1 MKHGLLRLRTQLA
14 AAMIGAV
21 LLAVLFGYG
30 GITLFVQWEERQLL
44 RSLDIATRSAAATIE
59 RGGQPDAQ
67 QVKRLYLDTL
77 RITRQVDHDTDRV
90 LVALACLASLFGIWV
105 GIAVATRLVR
115 PIEAVSAAARAL
127 SRGDLTRRVTVDR
140 AGSDELATLVV
151 DFNAM
156 ADALQRFDR
165 EVSES
170 SAAIAHELRTPLTIL
185 RTRLQAQKDGHI
197 HPDGDSNELLIAQV
211 DLLTRIVDDLQVLSM
226 ADSGRL
232 DLHREDVDIADFLRT
247 TAVGV
252 EVLLAQDGMT
262 LETHLEP
269 AVAAIDRMRLRQVIL
284 ALANNARFH
293 ARSGGTMLLACG
305 PGEGRARI
313 VVADR
318 GPGIAEADRARVFER
333 FWRAEPSRMRAGGGS
348 GLGLAVCA
356 AIVRAHGGSLQIAP
370 RVGGGSEFTLHLP

>member
-1 MKHGLLRLRTQLA
+1 
-14 AAMIGAV
+14 MIGAV

-44 RSLDIATRSAAATIE
+44 HSLDAATRSAAATIE

-77 RITRQVDHDTDRV
+77 RITQQVDHDTDRV
-90 LVALACLASLFGIWV
+90 LVLLACLASMFGIWV

-127 SRGDLTRRVTVDR
+127 SRGDLAQRVTVNR
-140 AGSDELATLVV
+140 AGSDELATLVI

-156 ADALQRFDR
+156 AQALERFDR

-185 RTRLQAQKDGHI
+185 RARLQAQLDGLI
-197 HPDGDSNELLIAQV
+197 VPDRDSGELLIAQV

-232 DLHREDVDIADFLRT
+232 DLHREDVDIAEFLRM
-247 TAVGV
+247 TAKGV
-252 EVLLAQDGMT
+252 EVLLAEAGMR
-262 LETHLEP
+262 LETHFEH
-269 AVAAIDRMRLRQVIL
+269 AVAAVDRMRLRQVIL
-284 ALANNARFH
+284 ALADNARRH
-293 ARSGGTMLLACG
+293 AQSGGTMLLACE
-305 PGEGRARI
+305 PGDGHARI
-313 VVADR
+313 LVADR
-318 GPGIAEADRARVFER
+318 GPGIDEADHARIFER
-333 FWRAEPSRMRAGGGS
+333 FWRAEPSRMRSRGGS

-356 AIVRAHGGSLQIAP
+356 AVVRAHGGTIDIAP
-370 RVGGGSEFTLHLP
+370 REGGGSVFTLILP